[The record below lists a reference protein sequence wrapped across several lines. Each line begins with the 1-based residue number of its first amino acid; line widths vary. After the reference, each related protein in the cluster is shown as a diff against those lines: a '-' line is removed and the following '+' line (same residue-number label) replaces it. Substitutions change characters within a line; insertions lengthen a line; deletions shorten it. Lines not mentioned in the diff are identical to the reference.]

1 MESIKKKKKKLKSI
15 IREEELKRKKNDN
28 SIHDGMNKRK
38 KKMKGE
44 WINQIEKIMVR
55 VKLGFLMLIITQ
67 HKLRGVCFTSA
78 N

>member
-1 MESIKKKKKKLKSI
+1 
-15 IREEELKRKKNDN
+15 
-28 SIHDGMNKRK
+28 MNKRK

-44 WINQIEKIMVR
+44 WINQIEKIMAR

-67 HKLRGVCFTSA
+67 HKPRGVCFTSA